1 MRIKRG
7 PGRGGGKETPASAL
21 LASLDLPPPVKRV
34 SLAPT
39 SARTIEG
46 AREPSGGRFG
56 WVTPPQY
63 DSCFLSFQALLSFC
77 PQVSDHPPLGTLAS
91 PTLYLSPWVSPLPRS
106 LPLSTRAS
114 RARDPRQLRGVR
126 VCSELGSRRPCGAAL
141 SEPAHGVDA
150 RPAARPPARGPLGPQ
165 WRPGRR
171 PRAPTRG
178 HVLGGRAAR
187 VRAARQRP
195 PAADPLRL
203 PGRQLLAAHPRYG
216 PRDRAGAGLRGRGR
230 GRGAH
235 RWVPPVRS
243 GGGDRRGAVHL

>member
-1 MRIKRG
+1 M
-7 PGRGGGKETPASAL
+7 
-21 LASLDLPPPVKRV
+21 
-34 SLAPT
+34 
-39 SARTIEG
+39 
-46 AREPSGGRFG
+46 
-56 WVTPPQY
+56 TPPQY

-91 PTLYLSPWVSPLPRS
+91 PILYLSPWVSPLPRS

-114 RARDPRQLRGVR
+114 QARDPRQLRGVR
-126 VCSELGSRRPCGAAL
+126 VCSELGSRRPGGAAL

-165 WRPGRR
+165 RRPGRR
-171 PRAPTRG
+171 PRAPTHG

-216 PRDRAGAGLRGRGR
+216 PRDRGTEGGGGAAGAWARPRSSSLGSP
-230 GRGAH
+230 GA
-235 RWVPPVRS
+235 
-243 GGGDRRGAVHL
+243 